1 MRTGRTFP
9 CLSWVRALNC
19 LQNSIILI
27 PFEPRAGPMGGAGL
41 ACPPLHWSLTK
52 AVISFAIIKF
62 LVLTSRPGR
71 DSQFMISTKEL
82 FWECKGI
89 EINYPGKSFLSKYY
103 FPIEVNS
110 EKSFNHKND

>member
-62 LVLTSRPGR
+62 LVLTSASGR
-71 DSQFMISTKEL
+71 LPMLMILLKNFFGSAKVKNKIIWAITFLLNFTYL
-82 FWECKGI
+82 FDF
-89 EINYPGKSFLSKYY
+89 SR
-103 FPIEVNS
+103 
-110 EKSFNHKND
+110 